1 MNDFGSV
8 EVLEGLG
15 YFIDD
20 IADVHIL
27 EDVFSDDVVQVG
39 LHELEYQ
46 VNISVVLRL
55 DGFKQPD
62 YVRVLDLPQDLDLSI
77 SALSVSGVLEGVE
90 YFFEGQNLFA

>member
-15 YFIDD
+15 YLIDD

-46 VNISVVLRL
+46 VDISVVLRL

-62 YVRVLDLPQDLDLSI
+62 YVRVFDLPQDLDLSI